1 VILEGGRDFGSEYVT
16 AYELGFR
23 GGLGSRVTGSISTFY
38 NVYDDVRSTSIT
50 PATIVPLYFANNLE
64 GNTYGVELSGTYRV
78 LETWSLHAGYDYLA
92 ENLHVKPGQ
101 FDLNDALNET
111 SDPKHQFSIRSAMNL
126 PWRVDFDVALR
137 WVDALLT
144 NSGPLPGIVPS
155 YFEMDSRLAWR
166 TVKGL
171 ELSVVGQNLLH
182 AHHAEY
188 GFPSPTTVQI
198 QRSVYG
204 KIAWRF

>member
-1 VILEGGRDFGSEYVT
+1 
-16 AYELGFR
+16 
-23 GGLGSRVTGSISTFY
+23 
-38 NVYDDVRSTSIT
+38 
-50 PATIVPLYFANNLE
+50 
-64 GNTYGVELSGTYRV
+64 
-78 LETWSLHAGYDYLA
+78 
-92 ENLHVKPGQ
+92 
-101 FDLNDALNET
+101 
-111 SDPKHQFSIRSAMNL
+111 MNL

-144 NSGPLPGIVPS
+144 NTGPVPGIVPS
-155 YFEMDSRLAWR
+155 YIEMDSRLAWR

>member
-1 VILEGGRDFGSEYVT
+1 VT

-50 PATIVPLYFANNLE
+50 PNTIVPLYFANNLE

-78 LETWSLHAGYDYLA
+78 LESWSLHAGYDFLE

-144 NSGPLPGIVPS
+144 NSGPTPGIVPS

-182 AHHAEY
+182 AHHVEY